1 MDYIKETS
9 RYLKQNGT
17 MYIGEPTKK
26 INQQELIGLT
36 INLVFEIISIEYE
49 RNGKTYIEF

>member
-1 MDYIKETS
+1 
-9 RYLKQNGT
+9 

-49 RNGKTYIEF
+49 RNGKTYIEFKKN